1 MINVTFISTENLKDG
16 PGNNESIH
24 NAKYFT
30 NRAALSCA
38 MIHNNYDVNFT

>member
-1 MINVTFISTENLKDG
+1 MINVTLISTENLKDG

-30 NRAALSCA
+30 NRAALYCA
-38 MIHNNYDVNFT
+38 IIHNSYDVNLT

>member
-1 MINVTFISTENLKDG
+1 MINVKFISTENLKDG

-30 NRAALSCA
+30 NRAVISCS
-38 MIHNNYDVNFT
+38 IINNNYDVNLN

>member
-1 MINVTFISTENLKDG
+1 MINVTSISTENLKDG

-30 NRAALSCA
+30 YRAALSCA
-38 MIHNNYDVNFT
+38 IIHNNYDVNLT